1 MARKRSGAS
10 APERTGCTFVRQRSI
25 TGPLIVILAGIFF
38 LIYNI
43 RPDLLAFARIA
54 DYWPFFLIAAGVIGL
69 IEVLFYAGRG
79 SVAPPRPFGGG
90 LIFWIV
96 VLCVFL
102 ALFGR
107 NREFRFANFD
117 TRGIGFLGTDYGY
130 DVNSVEPAQGITRI
144 VLDNIRGDF
153 SLRGGDAA
161 EVKVTGHQTVR
172 AFSRDAADR
181 AKSGTAVHIE
191 REGDSMVI
199 RGGELRP
206 RFIGNS
212 ADLNI
217 IVPRGINV
225 ESRGRNGDLEVDDV
239 DGTIDVSGGRGD
251 VRLNH
256 IGKDVRI
263 EASRSGDIHAAD
275 VKGSVDLQGR
285 GSDIQ
290 MESILGPVTIKGEF
304 SGDLD
309 FRALAKPLEFRS
321 SRTEFRVEAIPGSV
335 AMDLGDLK
343 MSNISGPARFQ
354 SATRDIQIT
363 DATESLDLKVNRGDI
378 AFTATRAPLP
388 KLEIRTHDGNIAL
401 TLPED
406 AGFQLEGSTQ
416 RGEISSA
423 FGSRLQ
429 VQSSGRATTIKGQ
442 NGAGP
447 QITVATE
454 RGSVSIRK
462 S

>member
-1 MARKRSGAS
+1 
-10 APERTGCTFVRQRSI
+10 
-25 TGPLIVILAGIFF
+25 
-38 LIYNI
+38 
-43 RPDLLAFARIA
+43 
-54 DYWPFFLIAAGVIGL
+54 
-69 IEVLFYAGRG
+69 
-79 SVAPPRPFGGG
+79 
-90 LIFWIV
+90 
-96 VLCVFL
+96 
-102 ALFGR
+102 
-107 NREFRFANFD
+107 
-117 TRGIGFLGTDYGY
+117 
-130 DVNSVEPAQGITRI
+130 
-144 VLDNIRGDF
+144 
-153 SLRGGDAA
+153 
-161 EVKVTGHQTVR
+161 
-172 AFSRDAADR
+172 
-181 AKSGTAVHIE
+181 
-191 REGDSMVI
+191 
-199 RGGELRP
+199 
-206 RFIGNS
+206 
-212 ADLNI
+212 
-217 IVPRGINV
+217 V

-251 VRLNH
+251 IRLNH
-256 IGKDVRI
+256 IGKVVRI
-263 EASRSGDIHAAD
+263 EASRGGDIHAAD

-343 MSNISGPARFQ
+343 MSNISGPVRFQ
-354 SATRDIQIT
+354 SGTRDIQIT
-363 DATESLDLKVNRGDI
+363 DATESLDLKVDRGDI
-378 AFTATRAPLP
+378 AFTATRTPLP
-388 KLEIRTHDGNIAL
+388 KLEIHTHDGDIAL

-447 QITVATE
+447 QITVATD
-454 RGSVSIRK
+454 RGSVSIKK